1 MFKRPSTETG
11 FFHTFLH
18 LLDYAE
24 GEGEVDTMLYRLGD
38 LLEGEETPRQ
48 GLLRDQEEL
57 GWLLRYVAMLV
68 DFDLPILR
76 TLRLLSQDPRWYM
89 FQSELNQVCDS
100 IEEGSTLSQAF
111 QNAQGRLSDPL
122 VVAMVQ
128 AGERTGTLVSALTRL
143 TG

>member
-24 GEGEVDTMLYRLGD
+24 GEGEVDTMLYRLSD

-57 GWLLRYVAMLV
+57 GWLLRYVAVLV
-68 DFDLPILR
+68 DFDLPILSI
-76 TLRLLSQDPRWYM
+76 LFL
-89 FQSELNQVCDS
+89 QSS
-100 IEEGSTLSQAF
+100 H
-111 QNAQGRLSDPL
+111 
-122 VVAMVQ
+122 
-128 AGERTGTLVSALTRL
+128 
-143 TG
+143 